1 MIHAAVQVSRTMN
14 NISLPMNRSSL
25 LESVLMMVGD
35 ANAASELVLQRSRF
49 CFRFI
54 ASLPR
59 CLAHHLS
66 ITLAMAATT
75 TETTAAAARATTE
88 PETTGHR
95 AHQRLLEAVQALRSH
110 TETSSALP
118 ADIHRALSEALGEL
132 GARPPAPDAT
142 TTTTTSSTSSTAAA
156 AAAAPVQEAE
166 EVDAAT
172 LALATQ
178 ALVEAVRHAL
188 ASELSSSE
196 QAAALANAV
205 GLLCNATTS
214 DRVVEAF
221 VAQQALPPLIEVLQ
235 RTVPSETSSKHR
247 AHLDAAALSEMLNN
261 AMHGQL
267 PRATAGDAVES
278 DESLLYRSLETA
290 RRHAVVALRNISQQQ
305 RSRNAVSR
313 APGLVDALLSLFR
326 NPCETGVVR

>member
-1 MIHAAVQVSRTMN
+1 
-14 NISLPMNRSSL
+14 
-25 LESVLMMVGD
+25 
-35 ANAASELVLQRSRF
+35 
-49 CFRFI
+49 
-54 ASLPR
+54 
-59 CLAHHLS
+59 
-66 ITLAMAATT
+66 MAATT

-142 TTTTTSSTSSTAAA
+142 TSTTTTTSSTSSTAPAAAAPA

>member
-1 MIHAAVQVSRTMN
+1 MRPASSCFSDRVSAFA
-14 NISLPMNRSSL
+14 SL
-25 LESVLMMVGD
+25 LPCL
-35 ANAASELVLQRSRF
+35 AASR
-49 CFRFI
+49 I
-54 ASLPR
+54 I
-59 CLAHHLS
+59 CLS
-66 ITLAMAATT
+66 VTLAMAATT
-75 TETTAAAARATTE
+75 TETTARATME

-142 TTTTTSSTSSTAAA
+142 TSTTTTTSSTSSTAPAAAAPA

>member
-1 MIHAAVQVSRTMN
+1 MRPASSCFSDRVSAFA
-14 NISLPMNRSSL
+14 SL
-25 LESVLMMVGD
+25 LPCL
-35 ANAASELVLQRSRF
+35 AASR
-49 CFRFI
+49 I
-54 ASLPR
+54 I
-59 CLAHHLS
+59 CLS
-66 ITLAMAATT
+66 VTLAMAATT
-75 TETTAAAARATTE
+75 TETTARATME

-110 TETSSALP
+110 TDTSSALP

-132 GARPPAPDAT
+132 GARPPAPAPAPAPAPDAT
-142 TTTTTSSTSSTAAA
+142 TSTTTTTSSTSSTAPPPAA
-156 AAAAPVQEAE
+156 AAPAAAAPVQEAE
-166 EVDAAT
+166 EVEAAT
-172 LALATQ
+172 LALATATQ
-178 ALVEAVRHAL
+178 ALVEAVRYAL